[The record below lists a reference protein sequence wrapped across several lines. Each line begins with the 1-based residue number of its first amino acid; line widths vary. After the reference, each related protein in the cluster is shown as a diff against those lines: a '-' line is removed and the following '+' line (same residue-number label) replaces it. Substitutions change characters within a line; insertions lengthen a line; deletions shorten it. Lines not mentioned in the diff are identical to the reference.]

1 MFWVPTTGRALDLR
15 DLAYSFQTFCELW
28 DFRGGSEGVSY
39 LPKVT
44 RLKSSR
50 TRIGT
55 QMGQGGKGRVWGTF
69 RVTNG
74 GRPSRRH
81 GVSPLQPGALPVPYH
96 PPPPVSPRE
105 GWESLQLLLQTG
117 HWGPG
122 SKLVLHLPGDDITP
136 RNGQFANPA
145 WPPRTSTPTPFC
157 LWGRE
162 GRALLGTSA
171 FHKGNSR
178 PREGR
183 AWPAVTQ
190 RTDAGRGQNQ
200 RPSASL
206 GLCRAVRVLENH
218 PPLTG

>member
-55 QMGQGGKGRVWGTF
+55 QMRQGGKGRVWGTF

-96 PPPPVSPRE
+96 PPPPVSP
-105 GWESLQLLLQTG
+105 
-117 HWGPG
+117 
-122 SKLVLHLPGDDITP
+122 
-136 RNGQFANPA
+136 
-145 WPPRTSTPTPFC
+145 
-157 LWGRE
+157 
-162 GRALLGTSA
+162 GRAGNLSSSSYRLVTGAQGPSLCCTYQGT
-171 FHKGNSR
+171 
-178 PREGR
+178 
-183 AWPAVTQ
+183 T
-190 RTDAGRGQNQ
+190 
-200 RPSASL
+200 
-206 GLCRAVRVLENH
+206 
-218 PPLTG
+218 

>member
-55 QMGQGGKGRVWGTF
+55 QMRQGGKGRVWGTF

-145 WPPRTSTPTPFC
+145 WPPRTSAPLHSTRGTQDPERGVLGPRSHSEQMQGGDRTSVHLPV
-157 LWGRE
+157 WGFAGQSGCWRTT
-162 GRALLGTSA
+162 RPLQ
-171 FHKGNSR
+171 GNS
-178 PREGR
+178 
-183 AWPAVTQ
+183 
-190 RTDAGRGQNQ
+190 
-200 RPSASL
+200 ASP
-206 GLCRAVRVLENH
+206 G
-218 PPLTG
+218 